1 MMETDGLGRPLASIV
16 VLASRGV
23 GTVSLLVLV
32 LVLLAPLENGWP
44 VEFAPPSGL
53 QRPKLIWH
61 PTSQCSLV
69 LPHHPC
75 SEQQS
80 PYSEP
85 WQVRI
90 TAVPQVPSCETST
103 TCADARAASPRRR
116 TAGAHRH
123 SHPEPLHRR
132 WRPARDHA
140 QGLPAVQARGLYVAD
155 TATIRRPRQALS
167 ILFLS
172 FTFSFRSSASPRL
185 WPPPLHG
192 RRLIVYAQCS
202 GRVK

>member
-1 MMETDGLGRPLASIV
+1 MNTTKDVCRTVDVTYMMETDGLGRPLASIV

-123 SHPEPLHRR
+123 SH
-132 WRPARDHA
+132 
-140 QGLPAVQARGLYVAD
+140 
-155 TATIRRPRQALS
+155 LS
-167 ILFLS
+167 LCIVDG
-172 FTFSFRSSASPRL
+172 
-185 WPPPLHG
+185 G
-192 RRLIVYAQCS
+192 RRGTTHRGCQQCKQGVS
-202 GRVK
+202 T